1 MTQPPPSDPRRE
13 LSPASLRD
21 RHPRPSATPPT
32 PMAAIPPRSVPPRS
46 PGRPTPHWSE
56 LNWLQRG
63 VVLLEALM
71 VSGSSSGSA
80 ARSPRRSEAPAEKRP
95 ERRPEKRSE
104 ARPSVP
110 TPQTPPPPVLP
121 KPTKVT
127 APPPLSDIPSD
138 PQPAGSHLVQRRSGP
153 PLPVQIL
160 RTSIVGVGLGAI
172 VGTIM
177 LAFDPSLRQPAA
189 SSGVAVDRV
198 AQATAA
204 RLGTTQNGGNG
215 ASNTNAVNA
224 VPESPL
230 KRRSDA
236 LQNKLQALVTK
247 RAGNV
252 SPRIA
257 VVDLDTGDFAS
268 WNDTQASIAASVIKI
283 PILVAFFQEV
293 DAGRIRLDEQLVM
306 KKELVAAEA
315 GVMQYR
321 PVGTKFSALET
332 VTQMIII
339 SDNTATNMAIDRLGG
354 AAKLNQ
360 RFREWGLE
368 HTVIQNL
375 LPDLAGTN
383 TTSAR
388 DMAVLMGLLHRGE
401 LVSLRS
407 RDRLLNILQNTKGRS
422 LLPRPLGPD
431 AIIAHKTGTLAKLLG
446 DAGMV
451 DLPNGRRYAIATLMH
466 RPPNDGR
473 AGDLIRETSALTYRH
488 FVSLT
493 PFPR

>member
-1 MTQPPPSDPRRE
+1 MTQPPPPSDPRRE
-13 LSPASLRD
+13 PSPASLRD

-71 VSGSSSGSA
+71 VAG
-80 ARSPRRSEAPAEKRP
+80 SPRSARRSDAPSDKRPEKRSETRSEKRP
-95 ERRPEKRSE
+95 DKRSE

-110 TPQTPPPPVLP
+110 VPKTPPPPVIP
-121 KPTKVT
+121 KATT
-127 APPPLSDIPSD
+127 PPAIPPIADIPSD

-153 PLPVQIL
+153 SLPVQIL

-204 RLGTTQNGGNG
+204 RLGEAQGNNG
-215 ASNTNAVNA
+215 AANP

-236 LQNKLQALVTK
+236 LQNKLQDLVTK
-247 RAGNV
+247 RSGNV

-306 KKELVAAEA
+306 RKELVAAEA

-375 LPDLAGTN
+375 LPDLGGTN

-407 RDRLLNILQNTKGRS
+407 RDRLLNILENTKGRS
-422 LLPRPLGPD
+422 LLPRPLGPE

-451 DLPNGRRYAIATLMH
+451 DLPNGRRYAIAALMH

-473 AGDLIRETSALTYRH
+473 AGDLIRETSALTYQH
-488 FVSLT
+488 FSNLT

>member
-1 MTQPPPSDPRRE
+1 
-13 LSPASLRD
+13 
-21 RHPRPSATPPT
+21 
-32 PMAAIPPRSVPPRS
+32 MAAIPPRSVPPRS

-71 VSGSSSGSA
+71 VSGS
-80 ARSPRRSEAPAEKRP
+80 ARSAPRSDP
-95 ERRPEKRSE
+95 RPEKRPDKRLEKRPE

-110 TPQTPPPPVLP
+110 APKTPPPPVIP
-121 KPTKVT
+121 KATT
-127 APPPLSDIPSD
+127 PPPIPPIPDIPSD

-153 PLPVQIL
+153 SLPVQIL

-177 LAFDPSLRQPAA
+177 LAFDPSLRQPAT
-189 SSGVAVDRV
+189 SSGVALDRV

-204 RLGTTQNGGNG
+204 RLGETQGGHG
-215 ASNTNAVNA
+215 AA

-230 KRRSDA
+230 KRRNDA
-236 LQNKLQALVTK
+236 LQNKLQALVVK

-268 WNDTQASIAASVIKI
+268 WNDTQVSIAASVIKI

-293 DAGRIRLDEQLVM
+293 DAGRIRLDERLVM
-306 KKELVAAEA
+306 RRELVAAEA

-339 SDNTATNMAIDRLGG
+339 SDNTATNLAIDRLGG

-375 LPDLAGTN
+375 LPDLGGTN

-451 DLPNGRRYAIATLMH
+451 DLPNGRRYAIAALMH
-466 RPPNDGR
+466 RPPNDSR
-473 AGDLIRETSALTYRH
+473 AGDLIREASALTYQH
-488 FVSLT
+488 FSNLT

>member
-1 MTQPPPSDPRRE
+1 MTQPPSPYPSPDP
-13 LSPASLRD
+13 RD
-21 RHPRPSATPPT
+21 RHPRPSVTPPK
-32 PMAAIPPRSVPPRS
+32 PMAAIPPRTAAPRS
-46 PGRPTPHWSE
+46 APPTPHWSE

-71 VSGSSSGSA
+71 VSGT
-80 ARSPRRSEAPAEKRP
+80 ARSPRRSEAPSEKRP
-95 ERRPEKRSE
+95 DQRLEKRPE

-110 TPQTPPPPVLP
+110 APKAPPPPVIP
-121 KPTKVT
+121 KATT
-127 APPPLSDIPSD
+127 PPPIPTIPSD
-138 PQPAGSHLVQRRSGP
+138 PQPAGSHLVQRRQGP
-153 PLPVQIL
+153 SLPVQIL

-177 LAFDPSLRQPAA
+177 LAFDPSLRQPAT
-189 SSGVAVDRV
+189 SSGVAVDRM
-198 AQATAA
+198 AQATAE
-204 RLGTTQNGGNG
+204 RLGTSLDGNG
-215 ASNTNAVNA
+215 PSDGPGGGAI

-230 KRRSDA
+230 KRRSNV

-247 RAGNV
+247 RAGAV

-257 VVDLDTGDFAS
+257 VIDLDTGEFAS

-293 DAGRIRLDEQLVM
+293 DAGRIRLDEPLVM
-306 KKELVAAEA
+306 RKDLVATEA

-339 SDNTATNMAIDRLGG
+339 SDNTATNLAIDRLGG

-368 HTVIQNL
+368 QTVIQNL
-375 LPDLAGTN
+375 LPDLGGTN

-422 LLPRPLGPD
+422 LLPRPLGPG

-451 DLPNGRRYAIATLMH
+451 DLPNGRRYAIAALMH
-466 RPPNDGR
+466 RPPNDGL
-473 AGDLIRETSALTYRH
+473 AGDLIRETSALTYQH
-488 FVSLT
+488 FSNLT
-493 PFPR
+493 PAPR